1 MVTLKTSMSTLVK
14 PQGQEISEFGFGYDV
29 VMRHIRPFLHQ
40 GYHLF
45 VDNFYTSLFA
55 QGVLA
60 TGTIPKR
67 RGVPASSKKSGMG
80 YGLIRKKRVLC
91 VGRGPSFFGT
101 PVVG

>member
-1 MVTLKTSMSTLVK
+1 MSTLVK
-14 PQGQEISEFGFGYDV
+14 PQGQEISEFGLGYDV

-45 VDNFYTSLFA
+45 VDNFYTSVSSFKDLFA

-60 TGTIPKR
+60 TGTIQKR
-67 RGVPASSKKSGMG
+67 RGFLASSKKSGMG

-91 VGRGPSFFGT
+91 VGRGPSLFGT